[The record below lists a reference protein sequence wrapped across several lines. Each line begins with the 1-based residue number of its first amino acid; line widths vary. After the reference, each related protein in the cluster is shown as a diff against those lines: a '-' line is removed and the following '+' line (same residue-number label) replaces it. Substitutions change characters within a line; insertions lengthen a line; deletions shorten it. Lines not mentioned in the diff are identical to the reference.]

1 MRRPPRRKT
10 VNCCGPASQCVA
22 AVLTEA
28 ARGRA
33 CRRCALGH
41 RRLAIVDLANNA
53 AQPMLS
59 ADGRLVVTYNGEI
72 YNFPEL
78 RSELEQKGIHFRTS
92 CDTEVLLHLYASHG
106 PAMVQRL

>member
-1 MRRPPRRKT
+1 
-10 VNCCGPASQCVA
+10 
-22 AVLTEA
+22 
-28 ARGRA
+28 
-33 CRRCALGH
+33 
-41 RRLAIVDLANNA
+41 LAILDLSNNA

-92 CDTEVLLHLYASHG
+92 CDT
-106 PAMVQRL
+106 